1 MNLAGSLQ
9 NEAVA
14 AEASPV
20 AKGRLFIVCLVAC
33 AFVQIAPAAHAAVPS
48 WVRPALR
55 YMVDHDHITRAS
67 FKPNRKMRRSAYKAL
82 MTSVFGG
89 GYRRSTG
96 YVTAGE
102 VATSLVKRVGRRNVA
117 LTVAGSTSPDGWD
130 PGMTRRGGFEVVARE
145 LGLRRDRSTSEEAY
159 EASSRM
165 PLRQADV
172 IYAVWKAKTGP
183 NTYASDS
190 LLGFSLDTYDANRRA
205 VVKYAF
211 SLLGTPYVWA
221 GEWPKATAAGYPY
234 GAQTGGG
241 FDCSGF
247 VWYVLKKA
255 TSGYE
260 PINRPYAGWRLPER
274 SSADMARA
282 TSKRIAFRNL
292 KPADVVFFAS
302 GGKDASPSS
311 VYHAAIYLGKGW
323 VVHSSGSRAGASL
336 AFIGKGSWW
345 RDQVAWG
352 RRVVP
357 AAS

>member
-1 MNLAGSLQ
+1 MA
-9 NEAVA
+9 
-14 AEASPV
+14 PV
-20 AKGRLFIVCLVAC
+20 AN
-33 AFVQIAPAAHAAVPS
+33 AAVPS

-55 YMVDHDHITRAS
+55 YMVNHDHIVRDN
-67 FKPNRKMRRSAYKAL
+67 FKPNRKMRRAAFKAL

-89 GYRRSTG
+89 GYRRTSG

-102 VATSLVKRVGRRNVA
+102 VAKALVKRLGERDVA
-117 LTVAGSTSPDGWD
+117 VSISDETSPDGWD
-130 PGMTRRGGFEVVARE
+130 PGMSRRGGFEVVARE
-145 LGLRRDRSTSEEAY
+145 LGLRHDRSTSEETY

-172 IYAVWKAKTGP
+172 IYAVWKAKTDP
-183 NTYASDS
+183 DTWASDS
-190 LLGFSLDTYDANRRA
+190 LLGFSLASYDANRRS

-211 SLLGTPYVWA
+211 SLLGAPYVWA
-221 GEWPKATAAGYPY
+221 GEWPNRTPDGYPY
-234 GAQTGGG
+234 GAQTAGG

-247 VWYVLKKA
+247 VWYVLKKS
-255 TSGYE
+255 TTGYK
-260 PINRPYAGWRLPER
+260 PINRPYAGWKLPER

-282 TSKRIAFRNL
+282 TPKRIRFRYL
-292 KPADVVFFAS
+292 KPADVVFFSAN
-302 GGKDASPSS
+302 GRDAKPSS

-336 AFIGKGSWW
+336 AFIGEGSWW